1 MAQVNRFSEALKEGA
16 NVVGLASAGSLSF
29 AIGSPIPILV
39 ALAAEAAYLLFVPD
53 TKWYGG
59 RLAQREEI
67 ARRKRSQQFRAETL
81 PQLQEDTQGRFAH
94 LELVQGQI
102 YAQAQ
107 TDQKWF
113 GEMLRKLD
121 FLLEKFLVFAL
132 KELHFRNYLVSIWE
146 ECQED
151 RSRPAGDPSRQRPSN
166 GARTHNFSSAR
177 VSGPP
182 SEWVPKVVKDVQ
194 NSYNGDME
202 NLTRLRDE
210 ETDLNTK
217 AVLEKRIDVLKQ
229 RHEFVGKIGRIL
241 TNLNYQMELL
251 EDTFGLI
258 NDQIRARSPEQV
270 LSDIEGV
277 VYQTE
282 SMTQLLD
289 ELAPFEQM
297 TAGVG

>member
-16 NVVGLASAGSLSF
+16 NLVGLASASALSV
-29 AIGSPIPILV
+29 ALLSPLPILV
-39 ALAAEAAYLLFVPD
+39 GLAAEAAYLLFIPD

-59 RLAQREEI
+59 RLAQREET
-67 ARRKRSQQFRAETL
+67 ARRRRSQQFRVETL
-81 PQLQEDTQGRFAH
+81 PQLQEDTQARFTH

-121 FLLEKFLVFAL
+121 FLLEKFLIFAL
-132 KELHFRNYLVSIWE
+132 KELHFRNYLLSIWE
-146 ECQED
+146 ECQSD
-151 RSRPAGDPSRQRPSN
+151 RSRPSNDIGRQRSSGGGRPN
-166 GARTHNFSSAR
+166 NFASSR
-177 VSGPP
+177 FSGPP
-182 SEWVPKVVKDVQ
+182 VEWVPRVVKDVQ
-194 NSYNGDME
+194 GSYDGDME
-202 NLTRLRDE
+202 NLTRLRDDE
-210 ETDLNTK
+210 SDLNTK